1 MKNLLK
7 RYKKNIIGMFIYLI
21 VLLIIG
27 ITLLLTLNNS
37 ILISLFG
44 INYPFALILYFSLI
58 YLYHS
63 FEDTSKYKKAMFIS
77 MVIRFITIILSVG
90 FSVLFM
96 YLNNYMIKPT
106 LYYIF
111 LSPSI
116 LLVSYLLG
124 MTLRE

>member
-7 RYKKNIIGMFIYLI
+7 RYKKNIIGMLIYLI

-44 INYPFALILYFSLI
+44 INYPFAFILYFSLI

-77 MVIRFITIILSVG
+77 MVIRFGVIILSVG

-96 YLNNYMIKPT
+96 YLNNYMVKPT